1 MFVENLT
8 ESTKN
13 NFVSVEMASGSQ
25 ASNVSEV
32 PENAPTSRLE
42 ADGDVFHDAVD
53 VDVDVDSRG
62 LSDRSEA
69 RDPLDDADKIESGE

>member
-1 MFVENLT
+1 MFVENLA

-53 VDVDVDSRG
+53 VDADSRG

>member
-1 MFVENLT
+1 MFVEILT
-8 ESTKN
+8 ESAEK

-32 PENAPTSRLE
+32 PENAPTRRRE
-42 ADGDVFHDAVD
+42 ADGDVFHDA